1 MEVQFTVSD
10 FLKMNLDE
18 LYDHLVTL
26 AMYDPNASATISE
39 LKKSERYHSSY
50 EFRVMV
56 DFAKLMQIRYVEPS
70 KALEIIVDLMDLIE
84 RASALEMW
92 QIVATSWNYMG
103 ATYMRVAIHVKA
115 VECFSHAIRVE
126 TEHGLFKI
134 SSVAYLNAVK
144 IISEVEDADQVLNY
158 LDRALILLEEH
169 KDEIP
174 RFWTHYFNIHA
185 WYVELLLRKRW
196 YKSQE
201 QVKFY
206 FDRLMS
212 VPEDQVPLPIKTMN
226 VVAEFYYAFFFYD
239 EEAFEEVFQR
249 QKSLLHSRDSVILYH
264 QAIGLCKE
272 LGRDPERYIKEI
284 IEVEET
290 GVSHIPFVNTYTYR
304 VLMEFYKDKGN
315 EEKLKEMQIKFID
328 NVEKYLEELSD
339 QHIHSLRTVEQLVLG
354 KDYRTADNA
363 ESVEFRLMAEETLK
377 IKRELEEK
385 NAILARISS
394 MDGLTQIS
402 SRRDFE
408 ERFRE
413 MLVQAKRRKTSV
425 AVFMVDID
433 YFKKYNDTY
442 GHLEGDEVLKRVA
455 RVFHDCLDSAGAL
468 SARFGGEEFI
478 GAGSHLTLE
487 QVEEIAQGICSRI
500 RGLGI
505 EHSGSPENTVTV
517 SVGVVFSKVADL
529 EMKSDLMKLADEC
542 LYEAKNTGKDRFVL
556 KVIG

>member
-10 FLKMNLDE
+10 FLKMNFDE
-18 LYDHLVTL
+18 LYDHLISF
-26 AMYDPNASATISE
+26 AMYIPDSDHVLSE
-39 LKKSERYHSSY
+39 LKESERYQSSY

-56 DFAKLMQIRYVEPS
+56 DLAKLLAIRYVEPS

-103 ATYMRVAIHVKA
+103 AMYTKIAIHVKA

-126 TEHGLFKI
+126 VEHGLFKI
-134 SSVAYLNAVK
+134 SAVAYLNAVK
-144 IISEVEDADQVLNY
+144 IISEVEDAEQVLNY
-158 LDRALILLEEH
+158 LDRALDLLEDH

-212 VPEDQVPLPIKTMN
+212 VPEDKVPLPIKTMN

-239 EEAFEEVFQR
+239 EEAFEEVFRR
-249 QKSLLHSRDSVILYH
+249 QKSLLRPLDGLILYH

-272 LGRDPERYIKEI
+272 LGRDSERYIKEI
-284 IEVEET
+284 IEIEES
-290 GVSHIPFVNTYTYR
+290 GAFHIPFVNTYTYR
-304 VLMEFYKDKGN
+304 VLMEYYKDKGN
-315 EEKLKEMQIKFID
+315 EKKLNEMRIKFID
-328 NVEKYLEELSD
+328 NVEKYLEELSE

-354 KDYRTADNA
+354 KDYRTANNVK
-363 ESVEFRLMAEETLK
+363 SVEFRLMAEETLK

-413 MLVQAKRRKTSV
+413 MLLQAKRRKASV

-455 RVFHDCLDSAGAL
+455 SVFRDCLDSAGAL

-478 GAGSHLTLE
+478 GAGSDLAWK
-487 QVEEIAQGICSRI
+487 QVEEIAQGICDRI

-505 EHSGSPENTVTV
+505 EHSASPLNTVTV
-517 SVGVVFSKVADL
+517 SVGVVFSEVANP
-529 EMKSDLMKLADEC
+529 EMKSELMKFADEC
-542 LYEAKNTGKDRFVL
+542 LYEAKNAGKDRFVL
-556 KVIG
+556 KAI